1 MHRPTCLVLSKLTFQ
16 TNPKLRFAGAAHL
29 PTSRSATAR
38 TTMQSGQMTVQ
49 SRQIDEA
56 AFGVVYGSI
65 TVMALLAAMRAP
77 IEAPGRNA
85 ALLFGTVLVVALA
98 KAYAEICAR
107 MLASGNAAT
116 WPDVTAV
123 WRHSRTVLLASNGP
137 TLAFLFAALGL
148 YGGDTALF
156 VAQLLAFGLLGWFG
170 GRIGWRESG
179 RVSGVFVGAA
189 ATLGLGVLITTL
201 KVLIH

>member
-1 MHRPTCLVLSKLTFQ
+1 MH
-16 TNPKLRFAGAAHL
+16 
-29 PTSRSATAR
+29 
-38 TTMQSGQMTVQ
+38 SGQMTVQ

-65 TVMALLAAMRAP
+65 TVMALLAAMRSP
-77 IEAPGRNA
+77 IEDPGRNA
-85 ALLFGTVLVVALA
+85 ALLFGSVLVVALA
-98 KAYAEICAR
+98 KAYAEICDR
-107 MLASGNAAT
+107 MLASGDAAS
-116 WPDVTAV
+116 WSDVNDV

-148 YGGDTALF
+148 YSGDAALF
-156 VAQLLAFGLLGWFG
+156 IAQLLAFGLLGWFG
-170 GRIGWRESG
+170 GRIGWR
-179 RVSGVFVGAA
+179 VSGSLSGVIAGAS